1 MFENTK
7 FAWKISKERAE
18 NFLVNRYGQ
27 VMPGGNLLPV
37 AVSIVAML
45 IIGYIGIMILQ
56 STMESTT
63 LVSGD
68 KLYTAQQNL
77 LNVTGTTFSMYG
89 VLVIVFVATIII
101 GLLLSSFLGGGRE
114 E

>member
-7 FAWKISKERAE
+7 LAWKISKERAE
-18 NFLVNRYGQ
+18 KFLVNRCGQ
-27 VMPGGNLLPV
+27 IPGGNILPV
-37 AVSIVAML
+37 AVSLIAML

-56 STMESTT
+56 STTESTA

-68 KLYTAQQNL
+68 KLYSAQQNL
-77 LNVTGTTFSMYG
+77 LNITGTTFSMYG

-101 GLLLSSFLGGGRE
+101 GLLLSSFLGGGSE